1 MLNNKSLNTKI
12 NEKEV
17 QLVVFE
23 KLRKIISEQ
32 FDINPNNITMDSSFQ
47 DDLNADSLDVVE
59 LIMAIED
66 EFDLE
71 VEDESIEKILTVGDV
86 VEYIQNH
93 IDELR

>member
-1 MLNNKSLNTKI
+1 M
-12 NEKEV
+12 
-17 QLVVFE
+17 VFE
-23 KLRKIISEQ
+23 KLKKIISEQ
-32 FDINPNNITMDSSFQ
+32 FDMNANNITMDSSFQ

-71 VEDESIEKILTVGDV
+71 VEDESVEKISTVRDV

-93 IDELR
+93 IGEID

>member
-1 MLNNKSLNTKI
+1 M
-12 NEKEV
+12 
-17 QLVVFE
+17 VFE
-23 KLRKIISEQ
+23 KLKKIISEQ

-47 DDLNADSLDVVE
+47 DDLNADSLDIVE

-71 VEDESIEKILTVGDV
+71 VEDESVEKISTVRDV

-93 IDELR
+93 IGEIE

>member
-1 MLNNKSLNTKI
+1 M
-12 NEKEV
+12 
-17 QLVVFE
+17 VFE
-23 KLRKIISEQ
+23 KLKKIISEQ
-32 FDINPNNITMDSSFQ
+32 FDINANNITMDSSFQ

-71 VEDESIEKILTVGDV
+71 VEDESVEKISTVRDV

-93 IDELR
+93 IGEID